1 MWIPLW
7 PHDDD
12 HDDDDS
18 NFLVSFFFHSRTDFC
33 NLWEWISLWILWF
46 VLYPLLLPPFS
57 MRQSDR
63 SFLPQSRLISACISS
78 CYSASF
84 FSYFS
89 SLSYFIC
96 CCFRYFLRYQW
107 SQFGSRTLRR
117 KILCYCNTWLSCNIL
132 LSIITLGISLL
143 NFILLKFLILN
154 IFRLT
159 KLMSLLHTKIKISER
174 KRRSLC
180 KVK

>member
-1 MWIPLW
+1 MWIPLLTSRRRPRRW
-7 PHDDD
+7 WQQF
-12 HDDDDS
+12 S
-18 NFLVSFFFHSRTDFC
+18 CVFFFHSRTDFC

-57 MRQSDR
+57 TRQSDR

-84 FSYFS
+84 FSYF
-89 SLSYFIC
+89 IC

-117 KILCYCNTWLSCNIL
+117 KTFCYYNTWLSCNIL
-132 LSIITLGISLL
+132 LSIITLDISLL
-143 NFILLKFLILN
+143 NFILFKFLILN

-174 KRRSLC
+174 KQRSLC

>member
-18 NFLVSFFFHSRTDFC
+18 NFLVSFFFIAGRIFATCESEFLCGFSDLCSILFFFHLFPCVKVIARFFHS
-33 NLWEWISLWILWF
+33 L
-46 VLYPLLLPPFS
+46 VLFPRVFPLAIPLL
-57 MRQSDR
+57 
-63 SFLPQSRLISACISS
+63 
-78 CYSASF
+78 F

-107 SQFGSRTLRR
+107 SQYGSRTLRR

-132 LSIITLGISLL
+132 LSIITLDISLL